1 MDSIYQFIKPEIE
14 LLKDM
19 ASRCPAIEGN
29 AVTMARTLLYCA
41 LHDNKVYEDYC
52 DFTNFSL
59 RKAKPKTSSSN
70 LPPDYTQKLIVFP
83 NPNNGNLKLVLNN
96 DELVELI
103 ILDLQN
109 RPVFTTFIL
118 QKVTSID
125 ISFLASG
132 LYICKIKTATGLDF
146 TQKLIINR

>member
-1 MDSIYQFIKPEIE
+1 MLVNMD

-19 ASRCPAIEGN
+19 ASHCPAIEGN

-41 LHDNKVYEDYC
+41 LHDNTVYEDYC
-52 DFTNFSL
+52 DFTNFSS

-96 DELVELI
+96 DEQVELI

-109 RPVFTTFIL
+109 RPVFTTFIP